1 MTMAFLLFVAAAIF
15 FNSPS
20 FGQQNSRVGVV
31 VSNGIQF
38 EIPPGYI
45 QHKGKD
51 RSTLI
56 VEPPEGSHTFALIKV
71 YFELRPTDIP
81 GHDRTQEK
89 MAQLGLSKTAELKAI
104 LAGREGKCVEY
115 SVKTKSGAALAQAEC
130 SFGTELHASFLE
142 NHKISVSFT
151 HSCRR
156 QSPHGR
162 TGSCDVQNF
171 ALFRISQMSADIAKK
186 HTVVM

>member
-71 YFELRPTDIP
+71 YFEHIP
-81 GHDRTQEK
+81 GHDLTQEK
-89 MAQLGLSKTAELKAI
+89 MAQFGLSKTAESKAI

-115 SVKTKSGAALAQAEC
+115 SVKTKSGAALAQVEC
-130 SFGTELHASFLE
+130 SFGTELHTSFFGEPQNLRVFYAFMQAAE
-142 NHKISVSFT
+142 PARKD
-151 HSCRR
+151 R
-156 QSPHGR
+156 Q
-162 TGSCDVQNF
+162 
-171 ALFRISQMSADIAKK
+171 L
-186 HTVVM
+186 